1 MSRGSHV
8 EEAASNGEVARH
20 IDAYE
25 HLRGAVLCAQARPEG
40 LAAVTY
46 HGMLGGLKVI
56 CTAAT
61 PASTTWSVPAAT
73 TAAPPS
79 LIDPALVRLL
89 ANMVL
94 LHQQE
99 VSHVL

>member
-1 MSRGSHV
+1 ML
-8 EEAASNGEVARH
+8 EAPSEDEVARH

-25 HLRGAVLCAQARPEG
+25 HLRGAVLRVQARPEG
-40 LAAVTY
+40 LAAIAY

-56 CTAAT
+56 CATAA
-61 PASTTWSVPAAT
+61 PASKALSVPAVT
-73 TAAPPS
+73 PAAPS

-94 LHQQE
+94 FHQEE

>member
-1 MSRGSHV
+1 MD
-8 EEAASNGEVARH
+8 EAPSDDEVARH

-25 HLRGAVLCAQARPEG
+25 QLRGAVLRAQARPEG
-40 LAAVTY
+40 LAAVAY

-56 CTAAT
+56 CARAA
-61 PASTTWSVPAAT
+61 PASTPLSVPCGGAVAA
-73 TAAPPS
+73 PS

-94 LHQQE
+94 FYQQE
-99 VSHVL
+99 VNHVL

>member
-1 MSRGSHV
+1 M
-8 EEAASNGEVARH
+8 ARH

-25 HLRGAVLCAQARPEG
+25 HLRGAVLRAQAHRPEG
-40 LAAVTY
+40 LAAMAY

-56 CTAAT
+56 CTRAT
-61 PASTTWSVPAAT
+61 PTSTALSVPAAT
-73 TAAPPS
+73 AAAPS

-94 LHQQE
+94 FHHEE